1 MRSPFALLRKWW
13 KIRTRREAVPP
24 WHVTVKIAKAV
35 SVYDEPEVYDAP
47 VKLTAGGFAFKLPD
61 QITAKPTEGVIAL
74 KLPDHAVISV
84 HTQGKPTN
92 E

>member
-1 MRSPFALLRKWW
+1 MISAFQLIRKWFTS
-13 KIRTRREAVPP
+13 KPREAVPP

-61 QITAKPTEGVIAL
+61 QSTAKPTEGVIAL
-74 KLPDHAVISV
+74 KIPDHAVISV

>member
-13 KIRTRREAVPP
+13 RSGAPREAVPP

-74 KLPDHAVISV
+74 KIPDHAVISV